1 MVLWSKYLYNQA
13 TRSKKW
19 VCCKCFTRL
28 LFYVV
33 GVVNRQHIKYVTV
46 QRVGSKALSSL
57 DWTLAEGTH
66 NNWPSSSVD
75 NKKWKKQTIMWLWA
89 FHSFPQKV
97 EHQQGCVEML
107 SHPTS
112 LRTLPNLPVFVQKVT
127 ESAYEHL
134 LIPAEINVLRLICLI
149 QASCFPSGL

>member
-1 MVLWSKYLYNQA
+1 
-13 TRSKKW
+13 
-19 VCCKCFTRL
+19 
-28 LFYVV
+28 
-33 GVVNRQHIKYVTV
+33 
-46 QRVGSKALSSL
+46 
-57 DWTLAEGTH
+57 
-66 NNWPSSSVD
+66 
-75 NKKWKKQTIMWLWA
+75 
-89 FHSFPQKV
+89 
-97 EHQQGCVEML
+97 ML